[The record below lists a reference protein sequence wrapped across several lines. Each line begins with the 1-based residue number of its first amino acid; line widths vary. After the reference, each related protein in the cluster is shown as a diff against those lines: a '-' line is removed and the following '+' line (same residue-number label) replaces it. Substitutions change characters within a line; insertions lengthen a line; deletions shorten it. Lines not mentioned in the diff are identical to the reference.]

1 MANEIMNK
9 KELTKSVM
17 MIAESVNKLNEQLIR
32 TTKLIS
38 MMFDSL
44 PEESKQ
50 QILTELIKADKEKK
64 LETEAEEEGGASDG
78 KGDAV

>member
-1 MANEIMNK
+1 MANDIWSK
-9 KELTKSVM
+9 KELTEAVQ
-17 MIAESVNKLNEQLIR
+17 MITEHITKLNEQFIR

-50 QILTELIKADKEKK
+50 QILTELIKADKEE
-64 LETEAEEEGGASDG
+64 ETKEEEEDG
-78 KGDAV
+78 EGDAV